1 MAIGT
6 DETRAAPAIPG
17 DPADGGLDDP
27 RLRDLRETQALPPDR
42 RSVLLIG
49 EPPPAAGAP
58 VQERIAH
65 QARETLRDTAHA
77 LVALDDG
84 HPDRLSA
91 HLFRSRLSTLYVD
104 MREQLRQYAP
114 RSDDDLPGEAR
125 HHRLLDVLGPLDRA
139 LVEALDRWSA
149 VLATGST
156 DALRYLDA
164 ARGAQEAV
172 GAVLERMD
180 RARDPGD
187 RARPLY
193 PGASPEQHR
202 VALAV
207 RMAAV
212 ELGLEA
218 GEVLAGRVASPGDPM
233 AGLRRRLAEVR
244 ADQKQLAVE
253 RNARMGGPLLAARAL
268 RPAHLDAL
276 DGSTVKA
283 LTSAATVFDTA
294 APDPVALVAA
304 ADRLLAAVRR
314 ARSAGAALRESD
326 RQEVRLLADLLQEIV
341 AERLERWPGPL
352 RAKAAEL
359 RAALPT
365 LPLPPADESP
375 ARFWSDRKAEVLAAL
390 PAEIGAQVGAALSP
404 HLGAELTRL
413 ASVAAAGDDAATEEQ
428 GWRVLRILRAD
439 KATAARLP
447 VSRADAK
454 ARLHVGLDV
463 VALSVQRMLPPPPD
477 SR

>member
-17 DPADGGLDDP
+17 DPADDGLDDP

-84 HPDRLSA
+84 HPDRLAA

-125 HHRLLDVLGPLDRA
+125 HHRLLDVLGPLDRV
-139 LVEALDRWSA
+139 LVESLDRWSA
-149 VLATGST
+149 VLATGSR

-193 PGASPEQHR
+193 PGASR
-202 VALAV
+202 SSTGS
-207 RMAAV
+207 R
-212 ELGLEA
+212 
-218 GEVLAGRVASPGDPM
+218 SPCGW
-233 AGLRRRLAEVR
+233 RRWSS
-244 ADQKQLAVE
+244 
-253 RNARMGGPLLAARAL
+253 GW
-268 RPAHLDAL
+268 
-276 DGSTVKA
+276 
-283 LTSAATVFDTA
+283 
-294 APDPVALVAA
+294 
-304 ADRLLAAVRR
+304 RR
-314 ARSAGAALRESD
+314 ARS
-326 RQEVRLLADLLQEIV
+326 
-341 AERLERWPGPL
+341 WPG
-352 RAKAAEL
+352 
-359 RAALPT
+359 
-365 LPLPPADESP
+365 
-375 ARFWSDRKAEVLAAL
+375 
-390 PAEIGAQVGAALSP
+390 
-404 HLGAELTRL
+404 
-413 ASVAAAGDDAATEEQ
+413 
-428 GWRVLRILRAD
+428 GWRRPVTRWRGCGGDSPRCARTRSSSRSS
-439 KATAARLP
+439 ATPAWAGPCWPHAHCARRTSMRSTGRR
-447 VSRADAK
+447 SR
-454 ARLHVGLDV
+454 R
-463 VALSVQRMLPPPPD
+463 
-477 SR
+477 